1 MLDLRR
7 FDVITFDCYGT
18 LIDWEAGILSALAS
32 FRSENDLR
40 VTDDE
45 LLEAYA
51 SLETVLQSGEHVS
64 YREVLRGVMRGLATR
79 YSVPIGRIDT
89 DALVASLPAWPP
101 FADTVDALHRLR
113 RQCKLGIISNIDDE
127 LFAATARALGVP
139 FDWVITAEQVRAY
152 KPSRQNFE
160 RALELIGIPSERVL
174 HAAQSRF
181 HDVAPAGAIG
191 LATVWVNRRR
201 DQPGAGATAPSN
213 ATADLEVPDLATLAD
228 RMEARA

>member
-1 MLDLRR
+1 MLELRR

-32 FRSENDLR
+32 FRSENGLR
-40 VTDDE
+40 VADHE

-51 SLETVLQSGEHVS
+51 ALETALQGGDHVS

-79 YSVPIGRIDT
+79 YSVPTARIDT
-89 DALVASLPAWPP
+89 DTLVASLPNWSP
-101 FADTVDALHRLR
+101 FSDTVEALHRLR
-113 RQCKLGIISNIDDE
+113 RQCKLGIISNVDDE
-127 LFAATARALGVP
+127 LFAATARTLEVP

-160 RALELIGIPSERVL
+160 RALERIGIPKERVL

-181 HDVAPAGAIG
+181 HDVAPASALG
-191 LATVWVNRRR
+191 LATVWVNRRG
-201 DQPGAGATAPSN
+201 DKPGAGATAPSG
-213 ATADLEVPDLATLAD
+213 AVADLEVPDLATLAD
-228 RMEARA
+228 RMEAR